1 MEFIIPVE
9 STSNL
14 PLLLV
19 NVAEPALLLT
29 VPEIVI
35 PVPVVFCIVNDV
47 PLEVIVP
54 PLVTFNNP
62 ALFVNVAEPVL
73 FVTLPPT
80 NKPLVPVSLVTSKSP
95 SFLTVPFKANLVP
108 DPLFVNVIV
117 PLFLT
122 NPVVFTSKSPAE
134 FVTVKL
140 PLAFETSPA
149 ILTPDA
155 PVFVIV
161 VLPVP

>member
-1 MEFIIPVE
+1 M
-9 STSNL
+9 
-14 PLLLV
+14 
-19 NVAEPALLLT
+19 
-29 VPEIVI
+29 
-35 PVPVVFCIVNDV
+35 
-47 PLEVIVP
+47 
-54 PLVTFNNP
+54 
-62 ALFVNVAEPVL
+62 L

-80 NKPLVPVSLVTSKSP
+80 NSPLAPVSFVTSKLP
-95 SFLTVPFKANLVP
+95 SFFTVPFKANLVP

-122 NPVVFTSKSPAE
+122 RPVVSTSNCPAE

-140 PLAFETSPA
+140 PFAFDTSPA